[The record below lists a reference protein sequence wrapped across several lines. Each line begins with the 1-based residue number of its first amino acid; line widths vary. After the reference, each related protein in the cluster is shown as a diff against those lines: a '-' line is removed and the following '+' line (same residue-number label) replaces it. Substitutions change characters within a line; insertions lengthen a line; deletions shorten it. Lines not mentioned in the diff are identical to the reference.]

1 MVSFYDIQDPEG
13 IVSPCNIE
21 DLFPCVWNPKS
32 TIRES
37 FKIKIK
43 HKVSYKYWH
52 WWGKSSP
59 TLIYRDHKF

>member
-13 IVSPCNIE
+13 MVSPCNIE

-43 HKVSYKYWH
+43 HKVSYKY
-52 WWGKSSP
+52 
-59 TLIYRDHKF
+59 